1 MLSTLIF
8 DGRRR
13 GWMEGL
19 SAVPWAEAHGSTLNR
34 ASMALWATKIH
45 APLDRGSTRMED
57 R

>member
-1 MLSTLIF
+1 
-8 DGRRR
+8 
-13 GWMEGL
+13 MEGL